1 MSPSP
6 YLLHVNSR
14 PTAVSNALWKQWYI
28 EEHVPDLVNSGTST
42 RAAFYEEIGHPL
54 GPNPDHPRKWL
65 ALYQTDYQE
74 CLKTKNYEDGV
85 RHSSEL
91 YAKEESTSDLNR
103 ENGEF
108 DARNYELI
116 QEFDPNGVGESK
128 NVVLAGD
135 MSRIDLTQSPP
146 PTFSSST

>member
-1 MSPSP
+1 MSPSS

-14 PTAVSNALWKQWYI
+14 PVTVSDDLWKEWYTV
-28 EEHVPDLVNSGTST
+28 EHVPDLVNSATST

-54 GPNPDHPRKWL
+54 GRHPDHPRKWL
-65 ALYQTDYQE
+65 ALYQTDYEE

-91 YAKEESTSDLNR
+91 YAKEGAKSDLNR

-108 DARNYELI
+108 DARNYSLW
-116 QEFDPNGVGESK
+116 QEHDPKGTGES
-128 NVVLAGD
+128 A
-135 MSRIDLTQSPP
+135 STSPYLRY
-146 PTFSSST
+146 FNSGHARH